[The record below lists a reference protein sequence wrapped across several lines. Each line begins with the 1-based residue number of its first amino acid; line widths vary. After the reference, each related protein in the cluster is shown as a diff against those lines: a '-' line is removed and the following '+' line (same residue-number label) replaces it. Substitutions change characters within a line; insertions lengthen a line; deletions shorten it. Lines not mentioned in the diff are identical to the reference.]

1 MNDAWRGGELTRVS
15 LDAEETPDTPPADTI
30 VLIPETE

>member
-1 MNDAWRGGELTRVS
+1 MNEAWRRGELTTMS
-15 LDAEETPDTPPADTI
+15 LDAEETPDTSPADTI